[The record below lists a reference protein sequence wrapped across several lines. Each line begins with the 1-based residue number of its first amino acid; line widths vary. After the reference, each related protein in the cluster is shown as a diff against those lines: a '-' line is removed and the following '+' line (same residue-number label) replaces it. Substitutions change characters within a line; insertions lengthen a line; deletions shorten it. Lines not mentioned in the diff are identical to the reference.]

1 MKKYSNSFYWVM
13 LVLNII
19 FAGYLVSGWL
29 FAKSAA
35 PPVPV
40 IPAELLTENSTVRT
54 EMLKL
59 SESSGNRPVAAALV
73 SSKGGL
79 CAENKIVDLFRTT
92 RAEKP
97 DVKLYILFS
106 RTVTDE
112 EIATFRDNF
121 KLDFDVMRMTPEL
134 NDHWEQVSQK
144 YDTPEIVILNDGKTL
159 VASKNLPE
167 IKKTLDS
174 YQ

>member
-35 PPVPV
+35 VTV
-40 IPAELLTENSTVRT
+40 IPAKLLTENSTVRT

-59 SESSGNRPVAAALV
+59 SESSGNRPTAVALV

-97 DVKLYILFS
+97 NVKLYILFS

-134 NDHWEQVSQK
+134 DDHWEQVSQK
-144 YDTPEIVILNDGKTL
+144 YETPEIVILNDGNNL
-159 VASKNLPE
+159 VASKNLAE
-167 IKKTLDS
+167 IKKAINS

>member
-29 FAKSAA
+29 FAKPAA
-35 PPVPV
+35 AVNV
-40 IPAELLTENSTVRT
+40 IPAELLTENSTVRA

-59 SESSGNRPVAAALV
+59 SESSGNRPSAVALV

-79 CAENKIVDLFRTT
+79 CAENKIVDLFRTVRT
-92 RAEKP
+92 EKP
-97 DVKLYILFS
+97 NVKLYILFS

-112 EIATFRDNF
+112 EIATFRENF
-121 KLDFDVMRMTPEL
+121 KLDFDVMRMTPDL

-144 YDTPEIVILNDGKTL
+144 YETPEIVILNDGNNL
-159 VASKNLPE
+159 VASKNLAE
-167 IKKTLDS
+167 IKKAVNS